1 MKVNTVR
8 SKFLGGINAVKDVV
22 KGEDEANPF
31 RYIKVE
37 TMGTDSVLLTGSNGD
52 VQITSRVF
60 CEVADEGR
68 IAVAGSYLT
77 RFVGAMNE
85 GPLELNNTTS
95 RASLEG
101 GGAKFTLALGDV
113 ESYPVMKGPSEDADG
128 YAKFSLQ
135 ASTLGQMLG
144 LVSYAACQDTKTRAS
159 VCGVNFSAD
168 GACLVLCALD
178 GRRMAMV
185 SHDACLAC
193 AKMSA
198 TVPNA
203 AVSVLQ
209 KLLKKFPEGDVL
221 VQVDPN
227 AARFTAPLWS
237 VTTKLVADVY
247 PEFRRAIPAEVAH
260 DVEIDRELFLRC
272 LDQAALGGWGSGLDE
287 VVIRLE
293 DGMARFEG
301 RSAVSFAKTE
311 MPVKYDAEKLV
322 IAINPDVIRPVVD
335 CICEKTFRLGVVSPK
350 DPLRISCSIPFTGV
364 VMPLRER
371 GGSHG

>member
-52 VQITSRVF
+52 VEITSRVF
-60 CEVADEGR
+60 CEVCAAGR
-68 IAVAGSYLT
+68 IALAGSYLT

-85 GPLELNNTTS
+85 GPLVLDMNSS
-95 RASLEG
+95 RAFLRG
-101 GGAKFTLALGDV
+101 GGALFRLMLGDV
-113 ESYPVMKGPSEDADG
+113 ESYPVMKGPVGGGESFAE
-128 YAKFSLQ
+128 FSVQ
-135 ASTLGQMLG
+135 AQALGSMLAMT
-144 LVSYAACQDTKTRAS
+144 SYAACQDRARAS
-159 VCGVNFSAD
+159 VCGVNLSAD
-168 GACLVLCALD
+168 GGRLVICALD

-185 SHDACLAC
+185 SHDVGLDRER
-193 AKMSA
+193 MSA

-209 KLLKKFPEGDVL
+209 KLLKKFPDGDVL
-221 VQVDPN
+221 VQVDQN

-260 DVEIDRELFLRC
+260 DVEIDREMFLRC
-272 LDQAALGGWGSGLDE
+272 LDQAALGGWGSGLAE
-287 VVIRLE
+287 VRIYL
-293 DGMARFEG
+293 DGGTARFEG
-301 RSAVSFAKTE
+301 RSAVSFAAVE
-311 MPVKYDAEKLV
+311 MPVKYDAAKL
-322 IAINPDVIRPVVD
+322 AILVNPDVIRPVVD
-335 CICEKTFRLGVVSPK
+335 CIAAKTFRLGIVSPV
-350 DPLRISCSIPFTGV
+350 DPLLITCGPAFTGV

>member
-68 IAVAGSYLT
+68 IAVAGAYLT
-77 RFVGAMNE
+77 RFVGAMDE
-85 GPLELNNTTS
+85 GPLELDVSSS

-113 ESYPVMKGPSEDADG
+113 ESYPVMKGPVEGADG
-128 YAKFSLQ
+128 YAKFSVQ

-144 LVSYAACQDTKTRAS
+144 CVSYAACQDRTRSS
-159 VCGVNFSAD
+159 VCGVNFSAEN
-168 GACLVLCALD
+168 GWLVLCALD

-185 SHDACLAC
+185 SHDACLDC
-193 AKMSA
+193 ERMSA

-203 AVSVLQ
+203 AVAVLQ
-209 KLLKKFPEGDVL
+209 KIIKKFPEGDVL
-221 VQVDPN
+221 VQVDET

-247 PEFRRAIPAEVAH
+247 PEFRRAIPTEVAH

-287 VVIRLE
+287 VKIILADNEAV
-293 DGMARFEG
+293 FEG
-301 RSAVSFAKTE
+301 RSAVSFAKTR

-335 CICEKTFRLGVVSPK
+335 CICEKTFRLGVVSQK
-350 DPLRISCSIPFTGV
+350 DPLRISCSAPFTGV
-364 VMPLRER
+364 VMTLRER